1 MPTPTNRVP
10 VRVARGNIATLTAS
24 IDQLFEGEIVY
35 AVDEKTLYAVDSG
48 QLISVAGDG
57 VNSVNGQTGN
67 VLLGVEQLIDV
78 DLTGVAN
85 GDMLI
90 YQNGEWVNIPATAGG
105 TVYSVDVTGDNAITA
120 TGGPITNTGSI
131 SLSLEPTGV
140 TAGQYTLPSVTVD
153 AQGRITDIEAGV
165 APDQDLNDLQDVNA
179 PTPGIG
185 DGLIWNGVNWINTPD
200 VGGGAEDLG
209 DLNDVNLDDAP
220 PLDGQALVY
229 DIQTATWKPGTV
241 TIEPEPVELALG
253 DLTNVD
259 VPTVASDR
267 FILQYSASKGLW
279 EDKKLFVN
287 SINDIRDFDVYG
299 EEYGDILVWD
309 GSDWVAGYP
318 NTVGPIALDSYT
330 TTPEESPLLGGDRLL
345 PDAQAWED
353 LGFVLASDRD
363 PLNGFSLDRF
373 NQQIRPRDFGY
384 SNLEYWKAF
393 GHRVPGIENFTLEM
407 GYDDVIN
414 IGRHKLNFNKPGNDY
429 FDQQSQTW
437 SVYDYVDDA
446 ENASLMEIS
455 IFIQD
460 IADKNMDLYRAGV
473 CPAHY
478 DEDGTMWTII
488 RRELVSALSVNR
500 NFAIEHWFGSEGQL
514 FTKVSP
520 PSWGFNWT
528 TGTNGWPRAE
538 FEHGIYFLG
547 QRVDEG
553 TNCTPRSLEGY
564 GHLGWTNTPRRG
576 GYVNFIGP
584 VEQRPPLPLDQYNLG
599 ELGDV
604 DTTGAAVDDILQYD
618 GTNWIVGQLPEAP
631 EPPEVPD
638 ELSDLNDVDTAGAQ
652 PGQALLYDG
661 SEWQPGD
668 LPSPGTDLS
677 NASLDDIGDVN
688 APAPSIGQLLQWN
701 GSEWVPADAP
711 QSGAGSLD
719 DLTDVNVTTPAPED
733 TQVLAYNQSD
743 DEWQAANP
751 RATAGAPTATTFPG
765 LPGEMRYSET
775 HFYICIAPNTWKE
788 VELQAI
794 GGGGTPDPE
803 LGDIADG
810 GDFLNG
816 IEGTINTIL
825 DGGNWTNGIS
835 LDQENVE
842 FDGGYFTPEPIPE
855 PQPGDAIDGGNF
867 QNGTSN
873 GTNFYV
879 DGGNFTTGAPGQGD
893 NEQDGGVI
901 TPELPGPDEII
912 DGGDFEDGTSEGG
925 SFSLDGGNFTIG
937 QGTGPD
943 ATLDGGFFTGNIPGS
958 DDVIDGG
965 DFNDGT
971 PGTDFRV
978 DGGDFTTGAAGG
990 PDVVLDGGFFSPEL
1004 PGPND
1009 SIDGGNWE
1017 FGFSNGSNFYLDGGN
1032 FTTGQNGPGGIAD
1045 GGFWSDIVLP
1055 GPDDTINGGDF
1066 ETGAGGTEFYLDGGN
1081 FTTGANGTG
1090 GEADGGYWS
1099 EIVIPGPDEII
1110 DGGDF
1115 ETGAPGTDFRIDG
1128 GHFTTGESGTDGT
1141 IDGGNFTEDVAFD
1154 GVDGGNFTTGA
1165 AGADREVVDGGQFTF
1180 GWVIDDSPADG
1191 GDFTIPLDGSD
1202 DGTLDGGEFEI

>member
-1 MPTPTNRVP
+1 MGYWVSIPERSAGPFGKLDGFAGSYVPTPTNRVP
-10 VRVARGNIATLTAS
+10 VRVARGNIATLSAS

-48 QLISVAGDG
+48 QLVSVAGDG
-57 VNSVNGQTGN
+57 VNSINGQTGN
-67 VLLGVEQLIDV
+67 VLIGVEQLVDV

-90 YQNGEWVNIPATAGG
+90 YENGEWVNVPATAGG

-120 TGGPITNTGSI
+120 TGGPITNTGTI

-140 TAGQYTLPSVTVD
+140 TPGQYTLPSVTVD
-153 AQGRITDIEAGV
+153 TQGRITAIEAGV
-165 APDQDLNDLQDVNA
+165 APDQNLDDLQDVDA

-185 DGLIWNGVNWINTPD
+185 DGLIWDGLNWVNTPD
-200 VGGGAEDLG
+200 VGGGVDQLG
-209 DLNDVNLDDAP
+209 ELTDVNLDDDP

-229 DIQTATWKPGTV
+229 DTQTATWKPGTV

-253 DLTNVD
+253 DLTNVSVRSTPPD
-259 VPTVASDR
+259 GY
-267 FILQYSASKGLW
+267 ILRYDTATGLW
-279 EDKKLFVN
+279 KDYRLLVED
-287 SINDIRDFDVYG
+287 INDIQGFDVYNQ
-299 EEYGDILVWD
+299 EYGDVLTYD
-309 GSDWVAGYP
+309 GYDFVAAKP
-318 NTVGPIALDSYT
+318 NTVGPIELTTYT
-330 TTPEESPLLGGDRLL
+330 TTPAESPLLGGDRLL
-345 PDAQAWED
+345 ADQQAWED
-353 LGFVLASDRD
+353 LGFVLASELD
-363 PLNGFSLDRF
+363 PTNGSSLDRYC
-373 NQQIRPRDFGY
+373 QTISPEDFGY
-384 SNLEYWKAF
+384 SNLSSWQAF
-393 GHRVPGIENFTLEM
+393 GGLVPGSQNFTLEV
-407 GYDDVIN
+407 GYNDVIN
-414 IGRHKLNFNKPGNDY
+414 IGRYKLVFNSPGNNT
-429 FDQQSQTW
+429 FDQQFEDW
-437 SVYDYVDDA
+437 GGLYDYVDDA
-446 ENASLMEIS
+446 NNNTEMEIS
-455 IFIQD
+455 VFIQD
-460 IADKNMDLYRAGV
+460 IADKRMELHRAGV
-473 CPAHY
+473 CPAYY
-478 DEDGTMWTII
+478 DENGKMWTII
-488 RRELVSALSVNR
+488 RRELVSYLTTSR
-500 NFAIEHWFGSEGQL
+500 NFAIEHWFGDNGEL

-520 PSWGFNWT
+520 PSWGFNWS
-528 TGTNGWPRAE
+528 TGTNTNQNRWQ
-538 FEHGIYFLG
+538 FEHGIYFKG
-547 QRVDEG
+547 QTEDEG
-553 TNCTPRSLEGY
+553 LNCTPRSLEGY
-564 GHLGWTNTPRRG
+564 GHLGWANTPQRG

-584 VEQRPPLPLDQYNLG
+584 VEQRPYLPLDQYKLND
-599 ELGDV
+599 LGDV
-604 DTTGAAVDDILQYD
+604 DTTGVAVDDILKYN
-618 GTNWIVGQLPEAP
+618 GTEWVVGQLPQV
-631 EPPEVPD
+631 PEVPD
-638 ELSDLNDVDTAGAQ
+638 VPEELSDLNDVDTAGAQ

-661 SEWQPGD
+661 SEWQAGD
-668 LPSPGTDLS
+668 LPNPGADLS

-688 APAPSIGQLLQWN
+688 APAPGIGQLLQWN
-701 GSEWVPADAP
+701 GFEWVPADAP

-775 HFYICIAPNTWKE
+775 HFYICVAPNTWKE

-794 GGGGTPDPE
+794 GGGGPDPDPE

-825 DGGNWTNGIS
+825 DGGNWTNGVS

-867 QNGTSN
+867 QDGTSN

-893 NEQDGGVI
+893 GDLDGGVI
-901 TPELPGPDEII
+901 TPEAPPTPGPDDII
-912 DGGDFEDGTSEGG
+912 DGGDFE
-925 SFSLDGGNFTIG
+925 
-937 QGTGPD
+937 
-943 ATLDGGFFTGNIPGS
+943 
-958 DDVIDGG
+958 
-965 DFNDGT
+965 DGT

-1032 FTTGQNGPGGIAD
+1032 FTTG
-1045 GGFWSDIVLP
+1045 
-1055 GPDDTINGGDF
+1055 
-1066 ETGAGGTEFYLDGGN
+1066 
-1081 FTTGANGTG
+1081 ANGTG
-1090 GEADGGYWS
+1090 GEADGGFWS
-1099 EIVIPGPDEII
+1099 DIVIPGPDETI

-1115 ETGAPGTDFRIDG
+1115 NTGAPGTDFRVDAG
-1128 GHFTTGESGTDGT
+1128 NFTTGEAGTDGT
-1141 IDGGNFTEDVAFD
+1141 IDGGDFTEDVAFD

-1165 AGADREVVDGGQFTF
+1165 AGADREVVDGGQFTL
-1180 GWVIDDSPADG
+1180 GWVTDDSPADG
-1191 GDFTIPLDGSD
+1191 GDFTIPLNGSD